1 MKELYRNAQLRNMQ
15 IVYCTLWE
23 ECKQTQFP
31 HRSWRERTKA
41 LMWYYSPT
49 KNKLIYQFRA
59 NTYDLWL
66 SSQYGK
72 YNSNIFLFHPL
83 GSTQISWLDLW
94 IIIFHEEN
102 ENFSDKIE
110 NIQKAE
116 SKEYSNPTSKLCSKL
131 PECVNVLILQNLDI
145 PGLPDYQILLC
156 RILEK
161 SDYENILHW
170 NCKE

>member
-1 MKELYRNAQLRNMQ
+1 MIYGFLVNMENIIETYSYSTPWAVHRFDATDMAVPGLY
-15 IVYCTLWE
+15 
-23 ECKQTQFP
+23 
-31 HRSWRERTKA
+31 
-41 LMWYYSPT
+41 
-49 KNKLIYQFRA
+49 
-59 NTYDLWL
+59 
-66 SSQYGK
+66 
-72 YNSNIFLFHPL
+72 
-83 GSTQISWLDLW
+83 ISWLDLW

-116 SKEYSNPTSKLCSKL
+116 SEEYSNPTSKLCSKL

-161 SDYENILHW
+161 SDY
-170 NCKE
+170 